1 MGEVAVCGEPN
12 IEEQLERMVI
22 LLVKEERIRVSASL
36 LTKESPV
43 FARMIEGNWKESNDG
58 VIKIDDY
65 TPTQVKT
72 LVECLQHS
80 QMQTFA
86 YMDYLILTGLVMRSV
101 LPLVQYY
108 EVESL
113 KKKIFNV
120 PLKLIAG
127 EEALDKPLVD
137 KMVIRTVMA
146 IEANYNSHPHELP
159 DWPKEILELVF
170 RDVMKQDLSLG
181 NGEVN
186 FSELSDKTLRAGF
199 ILAKRTRGLIMRF

>member
-1 MGEVAVCGEPN
+1 MGELVQCEPI
-12 IEEQLERMVI
+12 IEEQVERMVI

-58 VIKIDDY
+58 VIKIDAY
-65 TPTQVKT
+65 TPVQVKL

-80 QMQTFA
+80 QMQSIA
-86 YMDYLILTGLVMRSV
+86 SADYVVFNGLLIRSV

-108 EVESL
+108 EIESL
-113 KKKIFNV
+113 KKRIFNV

-127 EEALDKPLVD
+127 QEAIDQPLLE

-181 NGEVN
+181 NGEVD

>member
-58 VIKIDDY
+58 VIKIDAY
-65 TPTQVKT
+65 TPVQVKL

-80 QMQTFA
+80 QMQSIA
-86 YMDYLILTGLVMRSV
+86 SADYVVFNGLLISSV

-108 EVESL
+108 EIESL
-113 KKKIFNV
+113 KKRIFNV

-127 EEALDKPLVD
+127 QEAIDQPLLE

-146 IEANYNSHPHELP
+146 LEANYNSHPYELP

-170 RDVMKQDLSLG
+170 WDLMKQDLALG

-186 FSELSDKTLRAGF
+186 FSELSDKTFRAGF
-199 ILAKRTRGLIMRF
+199 IYAKRTRGFATKF